1 LCGNLYFK
9 LPCNLLQS
17 LETHKYTLQNS
28 NIIGQSSEKY
38 ISAGN
43 RRKTHFLITS
53 GNTFAFF
60 TLEAAA
66 HYLDSPPNYGTNFRA
81 IGVDKHTV
89 LSIAVCAH
97 NNRVICVLLASFGK
111 RSAHLFN
118 IKL

>member
-1 LCGNLYFK
+1 VVTSILNYPVIYSNHLKLTNTHFK
-9 LPCNLLQS
+9 TQ
-17 LETHKYTLQNS
+17 
-28 NIIGQSSEKY
+28 ISSAKAVKN